1 MKLLEAYIK
10 RIIAEQQ
17 SNNNDI
23 IQAIIKKFPADYA
36 LARSALVAAGVG
48 ERRGGGRA
56 FATGKRDAFWQKY
69 SSNAAFKKLVNET
82 YCYSKQTYFDF
93 WLNSLELREFL
104 REDLQSAELILVE
117 LDRVSALSSKQI
129 ERALSE
135 ARSVEEFRRLVLGE
149 QASKANIWFELERK
163 LFGETKLYL

>member
-1 MKLLEAYIK
+1 MKLLERYIK
-10 RIIAEQQ
+10 RIVAEQQ

-104 REDLQSAELILVE
+104 REDLKSAELIVIE
-117 LDRVSALSSKQI
+117 ENKVSAISLSDVSSALEIAENVGEFI
-129 ERALSE
+129 EM
-135 ARSVEEFRRLVLGE
+135 VK
-149 QASKANIWFELERK
+149 ASL
-163 LFGETKLYL
+163 